1 MQTVTTLYSSAI
13 NAKKRSIQAILDLYT
28 GDALTDSFQSDRI
41 VNIEIQRA
49 GEQSK
54 FFGFG
59 VSHKATIKLLDKN
72 RELNI
77 TKENSFKL
85 QLGVEVLGETEY
97 KSFPKFYVSEV
108 TRDEKTN
115 ELTIVAYDIL
125 ENANKHTVSELGIT
139 APYTVKEYVETAATF
154 LDGVERGDTKMPFP
168 LKESPNAYA
177 SAKAYCSFDEETQVI
192 TVNGSTNLATNHV
205 VKYDLLAVTD
215 NASGRHV
222 FHPGVYTLRVEV
234 VGGSSLNNNWYIMLS
249 TGSNQYKT
257 EPIDVKVEDYG
268 EGWNTW
274 ELSGMSLYL
283 TGVDTYD
290 NFQIRMIIT
299 KKTDE
304 QVFNDTTI
312 PGLSL
317 SYPEGA
323 NFEGSETLRE
333 ALTAAAE
340 ATQTIFYVGADD
352 AIHFRRLGTT
362 LDKTITKDIYIDL
375 TSGANRTLQT
385 ICSATELGDNLSASK
400 ETPGETQYVR
410 NNPFWELRE
419 DIAAVVDAALDEVGD
434 MAINEFSCEW
444 RGDPALEPGD
454 RLAYATKDDKIGY
467 TYLINDTLTYNG
479 GLRQKTDWSFK
490 ESEETASNP
499 TSLGE
504 VIKQTYAKVDK
515 QNKQI
520 EIVASE
526 ASENKQ
532 ELAALKIN
540 TESISAS
547 VSKIEEANT
556 EAIASLNGEL
566 VTLNKK
572 VEASITAEDVQLQI
586 KSEISNGV
594 DKVTTA
600 TGFTF
605 NEDGLTIAKTGSEMK
620 TNIDEDGMSV
630 YRDNQEVL
638 TADNQGVIAYNLKAK
653 TYLIVGENS
662 RFEDFTSTTGE
673 QRTGCF
679 WIGG

>member
-1 MQTVTTLYSSAI
+1 MQTVTTLYKAAVD
-13 NAKKRSIQAILDLYT
+13 AKKRSIQAILDLYT

-59 VSHKATIKLLDKN
+59 VYHKATIKLLDKN

-77 TKENSFKL
+77 TKDNSFKL
-85 QLGVEVLGETEY
+85 QLGVDALGEYEY
-97 KSFPKFYVSEV
+97 KSFPKLYVSEV
-108 TRDEKTN
+108 TRDENTN
-115 ELTIVAYDIL
+115 ELTIVTFDIL
-125 ENANKHTVSELGIT
+125 DKATAHTAAEIGLA
-139 APYTVKEYVETAATF
+139 APYTLKEYAEAATYF
-154 LDGVERGDTKMPFP
+154 LDGVKRENTDLFQQ
-168 LKESPNAYA
+168 
-177 SAKAYCSFDEETQVI
+177 AKPYEWYGVDGITIDETGLI
-192 TVNGSTNLATNHV
+192 TVNGTFSASTAYYVKLTDVKTYNGTFKMNLRI
-205 VKYDLLAVTD
+205 
-215 NASGRHV
+215 S
-222 FHPGVYTLRVEV
+222 
-234 VGGSSLNNNWYIMLS
+234 GGSYTADSSPYFSTTGGDGNNFSSTTKYYSSQNGTTWWTTGARIATLMLMLPAG
-249 TGSNQYKT
+249 TYN
-257 EPIDVKVEDYG
+257 
-268 EGWNTW
+268 NTQ
-274 ELSGMSLYL
+274 
-283 TGVDTYD
+283 
-290 NFQIRMIIT
+290 FRIT
-299 KKTDE
+299 MFSSSFTPVPG
-304 QVFNDTTI
+304 VFNDETI
-312 PGLSL
+312 PGLAL
-317 SYPEGA
+317 EYPEGA
-323 NFEGSETLRE
+323 NIEGTETLRDI
-333 ALTAAAE
+333 LTAIAE
-340 ATQTIFYVGADD
+340 ATQTIFYVGGDD
-352 AIHFRRLGTT
+352 LIRFRRLSDTV
-362 LDKTITKDIYIDL
+362 DKYISKDIYISL
-375 TSGANRTLQT
+375 KGGENRTLQT
-385 ICSATELGDNLSASK
+385 IASITELGDNLEATTG
-400 ETPGETQYVR
+400 EPGEKQYVR
-410 NNPFWELRE
+410 DNPFWELR
-419 DIAAVVDAALDEVGD
+419 DDVATVVDTALEEVAGTS
-434 MAINEFSCEW
+434 INQFECEW

-454 RLAYATKDDKIGY
+454 RIAYVTKDDGVGY
-467 TYLINDTLTYNG
+467 TYFFNDTLTYNG
-479 GLRQKTDWSFK
+479 GLRQKSDWDFK
-490 ESEETASNP
+490 DGETVSTNL
-499 TSLGE
+499 TNLGE

-520 EIVASE
+520 EIVAGE